1 MVFQTTPAKERL
13 EAKHLGF
20 GQTAPVV
27 ATLLLPG
34 FKAPYGWMKFGIM
47 VRGDTTDLRR
57 TATCPRLQCGAWN
70 QGRGPMF

>member
-47 VRGDTTDLRR
+47 VRGYD
-57 TATCPRLQCGAWN
+57 
-70 QGRGPMF
+70 